1 MRAGPRSLHVIAALA
16 LLVPGSALAQGT
28 ASSPAP
34 APAPVAPADGG
45 TAAAESPDSSEPRD
59 ATVLSEG
66 PTEPPP
72 KSPGIPFYEDLVRK
86 DPDDPEA
93 HQTLAAAFARAG
105 KTDDARREARR
116 AIELAPD
123 RAEAHQAL
131 GLIEEGANSFAAAT
145 ELYRK
150 AASLDGNVEFRLD
163 LARSLFLESK
173 LPEAQAEW
181 DKIAKDFQTNLD
193 VQFAL
198 ADAHRDLGRFEDAQG
213 AYAAALNLAPEGSE
227 KRIDILLEQGRLVA
241 DRGQPNEALGLL
253 TRARAEAPKDA
264 DVHYNLGVL
273 YVRLAEYDA
282 AVTSFRE
289 AVKLKPDLAKAHN
302 NMGVAFDKAGK
313 HEEALAA
320 FQKATAVDPR
330 FGDALYNVGL
340 VSFKTRKFKEARAAF
355 EKALQVAPDMADAKF
370 YLGEVY
376 YQLGDSAKALRVYKE
391 ALRSNPEDA
400 SSHRRLGDIYLEQG
414 DLSLAVGEYWAAV
427 DSDEND
433 VGNRAQLMRV
443 LLVRNEE
450 GDVRRAVK
458 LGEQGLELDPSSL
471 EVRVALAEAEVQQGR
486 SPRARQIL
494 DEGVTANPKDP
505 RIHLALGQHQLQ
517 QGNAP
522 AARAAFDAALAL
534 DPKNPS
540 ALAAT
545 GEVAYALGDK
555 EDAKKRIREAL
566 ALDAGQAAARADLGR
581 MLLEEGNNAQA
592 LKELKR
598 AAEDQPKLGKA
609 WFYLA
614 FAQNNTGA
622 GAGAVEKSLKKAV
635 ECAPDLAEA
644 HYQLGALYLKQSKKD
659 AGCKS
664 LKRAVEL
671 RAGYETALVELER
684 NCMGP

>member
-1 MRAGPRSLHVIAALA
+1 MRAERLSLHTVAVVA
-16 LLVPGSALAQGT
+16 LLVPTAALGQG
-28 ASSPAP
+28 APASPAD
-34 APAPVAPADGG
+34 AG
-45 TAAAESPDSSEPRD
+45 TAAPSGPTAEATAPGEARD
-59 ATVLSEG
+59 AAILSDG
-66 PTEPPP
+66 PTEAPP
-72 KSPGIPFYEDLVRK
+72 KLPGIPFYEDLVRK
-86 DPDDPEA
+86 DPDDPEV
-93 HQTLAAAFARAG
+93 HQTLAAALARAG

-116 AIELAPD
+116 AIELDAK

-131 GLIEEGANSFAAAT
+131 ALIEEGAGNLAAAT
-145 ELYRK
+145 ELYRT
-150 AASLDGNVEFRLD
+150 ATTLDGNVEYRLD
-163 LARSLFLESK
+163 LARSLFHESK
-173 LPEAQAEW
+173 LPEALATWE
-181 DKIAKDFQTNLD
+181 KIAKDFEKDLE

-198 ADAHRDLGRFEDAQG
+198 ADAFRELGRFEEAQ
-213 AYAAALNLAPEGSE
+213 ATYAAALNLAPEGSE
-227 KRIDILLEQGRLVA
+227 RRVDILLEQGRLIA

-273 YVRLAEYDA
+273 YVRLAEHEA
-282 AVTSFRE
+282 AVTSFKE
-289 AVKLKPDLAKAHN
+289 AVRLKPDLAKAHN

-313 HEEALAA
+313 HDEALAS

-330 FGDALYNVGL
+330 FADALYNVGL
-340 VSFKTRKFKEARAAF
+340 VSFKMRKFKEARAAF
-355 EKALQVAPDMADAKF
+355 EKALQVAPEMADAKF

-427 DSDEND
+427 DADEHD
-433 VGNRAQLMRV
+433 VANRAQLMRV
-443 LLVRNEE
+443 LLHRNEE

-458 LGEQGLELDPSSL
+458 LGEKGLELDPSAL

-494 DEGVTANPKDP
+494 DEGVAAMPKDP
-505 RIHLALGQHQLQ
+505 RIHLALGQHHLQ

-522 AARAAFDAALAL
+522 AAREAFDVALAL
-534 DPKNPS
+534 EPRNPS
-540 ALAAT
+540 ALAAA
-545 GEVAYALGDK
+545 GEVSYALGDK
-555 EDAKKRIREAL
+555 EGAKKRIREAL
-566 ALDAGQAAARADLGR
+566 ALDAGQASARADLGR
-581 MLLEEGNNAQA
+581 MLLEDGKNAEA

-598 AAEDQPKLGKA
+598 ASEDQPKLGKA

-622 GAGAVEKSLKKAV
+622 GAAAVEKSLKKAV
-635 ECAPDLAEA
+635 ECSPDLAEA
-644 HYQLGALYLKQSKKD
+644 HYQLGALYLKQGKTTP
-659 AGCKS
+659 ACKA

-671 RAGYETALVELER
+671 RAGYETALVEIER
-684 NCMGP
+684 SCVAP

>member
-1 MRAGPRSLHVIAALA
+1 MWSAG
-16 LLVPGSALAQGT
+16 ALAQG
-28 ASSPAP
+28 AP
-34 APAPVAPADGG
+34 AKSVDAGVLPSGEAPADG
-45 TAAAESPDSSEPRD
+45 AADAEPRD
-59 ATVLSEG
+59 AAILSEG

-72 KSPGIPFYEDLVRK
+72 KLPGIPFYEDLMRK

-105 KTDDARREARR
+105 KIDDARREARR
-116 AIELAPD
+116 AIELDAK

-131 GLIEEGANSFAAAT
+131 GLIEEGAGNVAAAT
-145 ELYRK
+145 ELYRT
-150 AASLDGNVEFRLD
+150 ATTLDGNVEYRLD

-173 LPEAQAEW
+173 LPDAQATWE
-181 DKIAKDFQTNLD
+181 KIAVDFEGNLE

-198 ADAHRDLGRFEDAQG
+198 ADAFRELGRFEEAQA
-213 AYAAALNLAPEGSE
+213 AYTVALNLAPEGSE
-227 KRIDILLEQGRLVA
+227 RRIDILLEQGRLIA

-273 YVRLAEYDA
+273 YVRLAEHEA
-282 AVTSFRE
+282 AVTSFKE
-289 AVKLKPDLAKAHN
+289 AIRLKPDLAKAHN

-330 FGDALYNVGL
+330 FADALYNVGL
-340 VSFKTRKFKEARAAF
+340 VSFKMRKFKEARAAF
-355 EKALQVAPDMADAKF
+355 EKALQVAPEMADAKF

-376 YQLGDSAKALRVYKE
+376 YQLGDSTKALRVYKE

-427 DSDEND
+427 DADEHD
-433 VGNRAQLMRV
+433 VPNRAQLMRV

-458 LGEQGLELDPSSL
+458 LGEKGLELDPSAL

-494 DEGVTANPKDP
+494 DEGVAASPKDP
-505 RIHLALGQHQLQ
+505 RIHLALGQHHLQ

-522 AARAAFDAALAL
+522 AAREAFDAALAL

-540 ALAAT
+540 ALAAA

-555 EDAKKRIREAL
+555 EGAKKRIREAL

-581 MLLEEGNNAQA
+581 MLLEDGKNADA

-622 GAGAVEKSLKKAV
+622 GAAAVEKSLRKAI
-635 ECAPDLAEA
+635 ESSPDLAEA
-644 HYQLGALYLKQSKKD
+644 HYQLGALYLKQAKKD
-659 AGCKS
+659 AGCKA

-671 RAGYETALVELER
+671 RAGYETALVEIER
-684 NCMGP
+684 NCATP

>member
-1 MRAGPRSLHVIAALA
+1 MSAGRRSILSVCAAAVLIPA
-16 LLVPGSALAQGT
+16 AALAQG
-28 ASSPAP
+28 ALPDAGMGVPAATPPGAEQP
-34 APAPVAPADGG
+34 A
-45 TAAAESPDSSEPRD
+45 EPRD
-59 ATVLSEG
+59 AAILSEG
-66 PTEPPP
+66 PTEPSP
-72 KSPGIPFYEDLVRK
+72 KQPGIPFYEDLVRK

-105 KTDDARREARR
+105 KVDDARREARR
-116 AIELAPD
+116 AIELAPS
-123 RAEAHQAL
+123 RAEGHQAL
-131 GLIEEGANSFAAAT
+131 GLIEEGAGNMAAAT
-145 ELYRK
+145 ELYRT
-150 AASLDGNVEFRLD
+150 ATTLDGNVEYRLD

-173 LPEAQAEW
+173 IPDALATWE
-181 DKIAKDFQTNLD
+181 KIGKDFADNIE

-198 ADAHRDLGRFEDAQG
+198 ADAFRELGRIDEAQA
-213 AYAAALNLAPEGSE
+213 AYAVALNLAPEGSE
-227 KRIDILLEQGRLVA
+227 RRIDILLEQGRLVA
-241 DRGQPNEALGLL
+241 DRGNPHEALGLL

-273 YVRLAEYDA
+273 YVRLAEYEA
-282 AVTSFRE
+282 AVASFKE
-289 AVKLKPDLAKAHN
+289 AVRLRPDLAKGHN

-320 FQKATAVDPR
+320 FQKATSVDPR
-330 FGDALYNVGL
+330 FADALYNLGL
-340 VSFKTRKFKEARAAF
+340 VSFKMRKFKEARAAF
-355 EKALQVAPDMADAKF
+355 EKALQVAPEMADAKF

-400 SSHRRLGDIYLEQG
+400 SSHRRLGDIYLEQS

-427 DSDEND
+427 DADEHD
-433 VGNRAQLMRV
+433 APNRAQLMRV

-458 LGEQGLELDPSSL
+458 LGEKGLELDPSAL
-471 EVRVALAEAEVQQGR
+471 DVRVALAEAEVQQGR

-494 DEGVTANPKDP
+494 DEGVAVSPKDP
-505 RIHLALGQHQLQ
+505 RIHLALGQHHLQ

-522 AARAAFDAALAL
+522 AARQAFEEALAL

-540 ALAAT
+540 ALAAA

-555 EDAKKRIREAL
+555 EAAKKNIREAL

-581 MLLEEGNNAQA
+581 MLLEDGKNAEA

-622 GAGAVEKSLKKAV
+622 GAAAVEKSLKKAV

-644 HYQLGALYLKQSKKD
+644 HYQLGSLYLKQGKKEP
-659 AGCKS
+659 GCKA
-664 LKRAVEL
+664 LHRAVEL

-684 NCMGP
+684 NCAGP